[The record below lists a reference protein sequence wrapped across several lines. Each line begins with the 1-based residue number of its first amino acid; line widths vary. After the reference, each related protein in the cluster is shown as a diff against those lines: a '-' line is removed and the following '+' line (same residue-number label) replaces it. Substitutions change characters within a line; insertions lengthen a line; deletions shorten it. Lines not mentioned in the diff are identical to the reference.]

1 MSVGSCVVL
10 DFHFK
15 DKTCSSN
22 MLLCFAEERMSY
34 KFEMTWERANDD
46 RIFIFG

>member
-34 KFEMTWERANDD
+34 RFEFPFLSELNES
-46 RIFIFG
+46 